1 MVCRRDA
8 ENKLLSFPQDDC
20 KEKMKDEFVFFES
33 NQASNQWCGEVMTNL
48 QKKKENLQPLK
59 QSAWI
64 TQWDFNLFKFYFSKT
79 KAGGIVL
86 SWLSHSHKYW

>member
-48 QKKKENLQPLK
+48 QKKKKISNHWNKVHESLSGTLTFLNFT
-59 QSAWI
+59 SAKPRLVASCWA
-64 TQWDFNLFKFYFSKT
+64 D
-79 KAGGIVL
+79 
-86 SWLSHSHKYW
+86 